1 MKVVSRTNYV
11 FKSTDDVKND
21 VLIKEILADDEF
33 EQIEDNGEIIYLNT
47 RFDAHACIKY
57 EFSGDEVKIE
67 GWVKTFPLAPI
78 NRKKFKE
85 HELKGFSAGAPK
97 KLCRK
102 TIERIEKSIV

>member
-1 MKVVSRTNYV
+1 MALSRTNYV
-11 FKSTDDVKND
+11 FKSTDDVKNE
-21 VLIKEILADDEF
+21 VLIKKILNNDEF
-33 EQIEDNGEIIYLNT
+33 EQIDDNGESIYLNT

-57 EFSGDEVKIE
+57 EFSGD
-67 GWVKTFPLAPI
+67 GRWVKTFPLAPI

-85 HELKGFSAGAPK
+85 QELKGFSAGAPK